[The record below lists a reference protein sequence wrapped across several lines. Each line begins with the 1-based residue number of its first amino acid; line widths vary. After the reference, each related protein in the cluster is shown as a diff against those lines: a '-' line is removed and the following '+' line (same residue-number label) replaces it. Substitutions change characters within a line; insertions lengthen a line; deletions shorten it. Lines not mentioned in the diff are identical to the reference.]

1 MRVSQSVNCRLE
13 VLEEMVREAGQGDW
27 VKDALLRVR
36 AADLLENGEP
46 LPPPLRDYI
55 VTSLLGSHAESIA
68 TEFRELGIL
77 MVNILVSS
85 LKPHISREEV
95 EESAVKALERIRQLP
110 DKFAHGRRLPESLR
124 GLESCLVG
132 VLFIVKQWEITSLDV
147 DDARKLRSWQ
157 EAVEAVS
164 ERLDPDRES
173 ADGKQRRLRSGY
185 SPRNIANI
193 LRPFF
198 AGARSAS

>member
-1 MRVSQSVNCRLE
+1 MRFSQSVNCRPE
-13 VLEEMVREAGQGDW
+13 VLEQTARKAGQGDW
-27 VKDALLRVR
+27 VKDAFLRVL

-46 LPPPLRDYI
+46 LPPPLRNYI
-55 VTSLLGSHAESIA
+55 VTSLRGNQAESVM
-68 TEFRELGIL
+68 TEYRDLIELVVDIL
-77 MVNILVSS
+77 FSYLD
-85 LKPHISREEV
+85 PDISREEV
-95 EESAVKALERIRQLP
+95 EESAVKAVERIRQFP

-124 GLESCLVG
+124 NFEKCVVW
-132 VLFIVKQWEITSLDV
+132 VLFMVKQWEITSV
-147 DDARKLRSWQ
+147 NINDARKLRSWQ
-157 EAVEAVS
+157 DAVEAVS

-198 AGARSAS
+198 AGLRSAS